1 MFKILSFFFLF
12 FFLSNCTSPSTALL
26 SPIIT
31 GVKTGS
37 AYHASLSYSS
47 NKLLTELV
55 KFNET
60 NNQIEPVVVTSF
72 AVIKVKISEVEE
84 PETMP

>member
-1 MFKILSFFFLF
+1 MFKVFKFIFLI
-12 FFLSNCTSPSTALL
+12 FLLNNCTTPNTAFL

-37 AYHASLSYSS
+37 AYQASLSYST
-47 NKLLTELV
+47 NKLINELIRF
-55 KFNET
+55 KDINH
-60 NNQIEPVVVTSF
+60 QMEPVVVSSF
-72 AVIKVKISEVEE
+72 AVIQVKISEVEE

>member
-1 MFKILSFFFLF
+1 MLRIFNFIFLF

-37 AYHASLSYSS
+37 AYQASLSYSS
-47 NKLLTELV
+47 NKIISELV
-55 KFNET
+55 KFKET
-60 NNQIEPVVVTSF
+60 NNQIEPVVVSSF
-72 AVIKVKISEVEE
+72 AVIQVKISEVEE

>member
-1 MFKILSFFFLF
+1 MLKIFSFIFLF
-12 FFLSNCTSPSTALL
+12 FFLGNCTSPSTDLL

-37 AYHASLSYSS
+37 AYQASLSYSS
-47 NKLLTELV
+47 NKIISELV
-55 KFNET
+55 KFKET
-60 NNQIEPVVVTSF
+60 NNQIEPVVVSSF
-72 AVIKVKISEVEE
+72 AVIQVKISEVEE

>member
-1 MFKILSFFFLF
+1 MLKIFSFIFLF
-12 FFLSNCTSPSTALL
+12 FFLGNCTSPSTALL

-37 AYHASLSYSS
+37 AYQASLSYSS
-47 NKLLTELV
+47 NKIISELV
-55 KFNET
+55 KFKET
-60 NNQIEPVVVTSF
+60 NNQTEPVVVSSF
-72 AVIKVKISEVEE
+72 AVIQVKISEVEE